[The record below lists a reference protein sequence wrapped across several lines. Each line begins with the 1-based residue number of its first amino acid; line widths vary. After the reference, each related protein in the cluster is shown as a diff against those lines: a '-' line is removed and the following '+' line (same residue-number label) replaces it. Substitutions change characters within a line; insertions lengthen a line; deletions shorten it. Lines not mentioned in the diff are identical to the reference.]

1 METLHSSIS
10 FFFFFYL
17 WKATGV
23 WVNTEG
29 WCVSQKDLPY
39 MFSGRTSAQIFS
51 NLFLL
56 LVPVAPTSTA
66 NTSRLCARTYKYKQT
81 MIHPGSLARLNRK
94 RLWMVGCD
102 KQYLNFTECTVTHW
116 LCWYTFKE
124 SASTG

>member
-1 METLHSSIS
+1 MKTLHSSIS

-39 MFSGRTSAQIFS
+39 IFSGRTSAQIFS

-56 LVPVAPTSTA
+56 LVPVAPISTA

-81 MIHPGSLARLNRK
+81 HDSPWQFGKI
-94 RLWMVGCD
+94 
-102 KQYLNFTECTVTHW
+102 E
-116 LCWYTFKE
+116 
-124 SASTG
+124 